1 MSNHKAIV
9 TRVTEVIEIPGAD
22 RVQISVVLG
31 EHCVTS
37 KDVKVGDVGIL
48 FPVDVQLSEEFCREN
63 NLFRDKE
70 KNRDQT
76 KAGFFESNRRVRAQ
90 PFLKVRSEGLFMP
103 VDCVKYTGVDT
114 ENTEFTVGVS
124 FDELNGR
131 KICQKY
137 INEKTQKEASNQ
149 QPSAKRKVAVPD
161 FLEHGETE
169 HFKYSAAKIKKG
181 DVLFFHSKRHG
192 TSGRSGLHKV
202 NKKLGM
208 FKTKLNVI
216 SQSILGKEIFDSFE
230 WEYVTGSRRVVLN
243 SAKSSDGFHGSN
255 QFRFDITESLKPY
268 LEKGFTFYY
277 EIVGYVNG
285 SPIMAKHDVKTLKDK
300 RYIEKYGDVMEYSY
314 GCKEHEYKVFIY
326 RITVQDQNGNIRDL
340 SQKELEKFCKD
351 RELGYTLEVHE
362 PIVYDGDE
370 LKLRHLVEELTE
382 RWDVLS
388 QDYEGESHVT
398 EGIIIRCENGGS
410 KPIFMKSKGYAF
422 RVMEGHETAVNVE
435 DIN

>member
-37 KDVKVGDVGIL
+37 KEVNVGDVGIL
-48 FPVDVQLSEEFCREN
+48 FPVDVQLSEEFCSEN
-63 NLFRDKE
+63 NLFREKEMNKDK
-70 KNRDQT
+70 T
-76 KAGFFESNRRVRAQ
+76 KAGFFDANRRVRAQ

-103 VDCVKYTGVDT
+103 IDCVNYTGVDGT
-114 ENTEFTVGVS
+114 TEFVVGAS
-124 FDELNGR
+124 FDEVNGR
-131 KICQKY
+131 PICQKY
-137 INEKTQKEASNQ
+137 INEKTKDAKTTQA
-149 QPSAKRKVAVPD
+149 PSAKRKIAVPD
-161 FLEHGETE
+161 FLEHTETE
-169 HFKYSAAKIKKG
+169 HFKYSAGKIRKG

-192 TSGRSGLHKV
+192 TSGRSGHHKV
-202 NKKLGM
+202 RRDVTGLRAVVNKLTMAM
-208 FKTKLNVI
+208 FGKTVYD
-216 SQSILGKEIFDSFE
+216 EFE

-243 SAKSSDGFHGSN
+243 ASKEKGGFHGSN
-255 QFRFDITESLKPY
+255 QFRFDITESLKPF
-268 LEKGFTFYY
+268 LEKGYTFYY

-285 SPIMAKHDVKTLKDK
+285 SPIMSTHDVRTLKDK
-300 RYIEKYGDVMEYSY
+300 KYTNKYGENISYSY
-314 GCKEHEYKVFIY
+314 CCKEHEYKVFIY

-370 LKLRHLVEELTE
+370 LALRHKVEELTE

-388 QDYEGESHVT
+388 EDYEDNRHVT
-398 EGIIIRCENGGS
+398 EGIIVRVENGGA
-410 KPIFMKSKGYAF
+410 KPLFLKSKGYAF

-435 DIN
+435 DMN

>member
-9 TRVTEVIEIPGAD
+9 TRVSEVIEIPGAD

-37 KDVKVGDVGIL
+37 KDVKVGDIGIL
-48 FPVDVQLSEEFCREN
+48 FPVDLQLSEEFCHEN
-63 NLFRDKE
+63 NLNRDKE
-70 KNRDQT
+70 KNKDVS
-76 KAGFFESNRRVRAQ
+76 KSGFFESNRRVRAQ
-90 PFLKVRSEGLFMP
+90 PFLKVRSEGLF
-103 VDCVKYTGVDT
+103 VDLDSVSYTGIEESELV
-114 ENTEFTVGVS
+114 VGFS
-124 FDELNGR
+124 FDELNGK

-137 INEKTQKEASNQ
+137 INEKTMKEGSNQ
-149 QPSAKRKVAVPD
+149 TTTSKRKVAVPD

-169 HFKYSAAKIKKG
+169 QFKYNVHKIKQG

-202 NKKLGM
+202 KKGVGFIKSNVNKITSSL
-208 FKTKLNVI
+208 F
-216 SQSILGKEIFDSFE
+216 GKELFDSYE
-230 WEYVTGSRRVVLN
+230 WSYVTGSRRVVLDE
-243 SAKSSDGFHGSN
+243 SKSIDGFHGSN
-255 QFRFDITESLKPY
+255 SFRFDITNSLKPFI
-268 LEKGFTFYY
+268 EKGYTFYY
-277 EIVGYVNG
+277 EIVGFVNG
-285 SPIMAKHDVKTLKDK
+285 SPIMATQDVKQLKDK
-300 RYIEKYGDVMEYSY
+300 KYTQKYGEKITYSY

-351 RELGYTLEVHE
+351 RELGCTLEVH
-362 PIVYDGDE
+362 PPVVYDGDE

-388 QDYEGESHVT
+388 EDHEDSSHLT

-410 KPIFMKSKGYAF
+410 KPFFAKSKAYAF
-422 RVMEGHETAVNVE
+422 RVLEGHETAVNVE